1 MSKRERSVGRSVL
14 RGVVVVAFGL
24 LAFLAWAPTAS
35 AQSECASYTTCD
47 GAVSDAGAA
56 ADDAASAADDAAA
69 AADDAAVAAT
79 SSSGNLPYTGSDIGR
94 TLTVGA
100 AAVVVGGAA
109 VWGTRRARANRTP
122 V

>member
-56 ADDAASAADDAAA
+56 ADDAAAAGE
-69 AADDAAVAAT
+69 DAAVAAT
-79 SSSGNLPYTGSDIGR
+79 SASGTLPYTGSDIGR